1 MTEQPHP
8 DRADSGEQQLLVE
21 TLWDTKKRA
30 YRVAITL
37 DGRTYARLD
46 ARSALAHAA
55 AVLAHAQHAE
65 YDAAVL
71 TQLQKL
77 GLPLEAAGQ
86 AVATLR
92 HIRRVPSA
100 ADTAPLRLEP
110 GVNTAG
116 KPFIA
121 IKLHGDP
128 VGQWDIPDARAHA
141 MHVIETV
148 EAARLDTD
156 YRNYLVTEVRLDDAT
171 ASRVVHDLADHRPP
185 YTDDDGRP

>member
-1 MTEQPHP
+1 MTT
-8 DRADSGEQQLLVE
+8 ADEQQLLVE

-71 TQLQKL
+71 TQLHQML
-77 GLPLEAAGQ
+77 SLPIEAAGHSI
-86 AVATLR
+86 VELR
-92 HIRRVPSA
+92 DKRRVPSA

-110 GVNTAG
+110 GVTAAG

-121 IKLHGDP
+121 IKHHGDT
-128 VGQWDIPDARAHA
+128 VGQWDVPDARTHA
-141 MHVIETV
+141 MNVIEAV

-156 YRNYLVTEVRLDDAT
+156 YRNFLVKEVGIDDAR
-171 ASRVVHDLADHRPP
+171 ASQVVHDLADHRPG
-185 YTDDDGRP
+185 GRQMGVQGP